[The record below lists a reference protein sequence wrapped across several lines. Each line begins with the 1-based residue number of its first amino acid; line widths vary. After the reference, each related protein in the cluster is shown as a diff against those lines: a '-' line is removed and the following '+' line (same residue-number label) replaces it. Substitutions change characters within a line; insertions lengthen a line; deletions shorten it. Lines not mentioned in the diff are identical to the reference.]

1 MISALRAL
9 TQLSTS
15 RLQCIIL
22 GVDGSPEGKEY
33 ISEGGAFVATAAQSP
48 KKMAADSIETAY
60 KILAG
65 EDYETNIA
73 VPTFIIDKSN
83 VADYMDGWQ

>member
-1 MISALRAL
+1 
-9 TQLSTS
+9 
-15 RLQCIIL
+15 
-22 GVDGSPEGKEY
+22 
-33 ISEGGAFVATAAQSP
+33 
-48 KKMAADSIETAY
+48 MAADSIETAY